1 MKIVVVHGPNLNM
14 LGKRDANYYGMMT
27 LDDINH
33 LIQNT
38 FPKVDF
44 EFFQSNHEG
53 AIIDFLQQTTCDAI
67 VINAGAYTH
76 TSIAIRDCLEIIKV
90 IKVEVHLSNI
100 YEREAFR
107 RTNYIKDV
115 VNQTFFGKKE
125 QSYIDAVTYILEKNS
140 NFE

>member
-1 MKIVVVHGPNLNM
+1 MKIAIVHGPNLNM
-14 LGKRDANYYGMMT
+14 LGKRDVNHYGMMT
-27 LDDINH
+27 LDDINCH
-33 LIQNT
+33 IQNT

-125 QSYIDAVTYILEKNS
+125 QSYIDAVTYILEKMS
-140 NFE
+140 NF